1 MDLTHAH
8 GSSSSSST
16 TQLQSKDFIDLMKE
30 PPQNQHNHHHHHLED
45 EDEEEKASR
54 GNGISKDDIV
64 PSYDFQPIRPLAA
77 SNSNNFDSAAFSRPW
92 NSDSNSNA
100 SPPVIKVTFSRL
112 PFFFFAPNF
121 ASLTRLLIWVF
132 SIIFEL
138 CLWGVCFVIVYHGY
152 WIN

>member
-45 EDEEEKASR
+45 EDNDEEEKAR

-77 SNSNNFDSAAFSRPW
+77 SNNFDSAAFSRPW

-100 SPPVIKVTFSRL
+100 SPPILKVTFFSFL
-112 PFFFFAPNF
+112 PKFCVFNSFADLGVLYFYWLAYGMFCF
-121 ASLTRLLIWVF
+121 A
-132 SIIFEL
+132 IF
-138 CLWGVCFVIVYHGY
+138 Y
-152 WIN
+152 

>member
-30 PPQNQHNHHHHHLED
+30 PPQHHHHHHLED

-77 SNSNNFDSAAFSRPW
+77 SNNFDSAAFSRPW

-100 SPPVIKVTFSRL
+100 SPPVIKNYS
-112 PFFFFAPNF
+112 
-121 ASLTRLLIWVF
+121 SLD
-132 SIIFEL
+132 SMEPAK
-138 CLWGVCFVIVYHGY
+138 VIVEKDRSAFDATMLSEIDRTMKKHMEKCFMFWKVLVHG
-152 WIN
+152 